1 MSEKKIIGRKRR
13 ASRLT
18 RRAKKGA
25 ATTRADSGLSRR
37 LQDLR
42 EQIDIVLPEVMARV
56 AALEHFLLEK
66 QLCTKDDLR
75 RAREF
80 VRLQET

>member
-1 MSEKKIIGRKRR
+1 MSGMKIISRNRVTSRPTGRV
-13 ASRLT
+13 
-18 RRAKKGA
+18 KKGA
-25 ATTRADSGLSRR
+25 ATTRADSGLRCR

-56 AALEHFLLEK
+56 AALEHSLLEK
-66 QLCTKDDLR
+66 QLCTKADLH

-80 VRLQET
+80 VRLQEA

>member
-1 MSEKKIIGRKRR
+1 MLKKRIIRR
-13 ASRLT
+13 ERMPSRRT
-18 RRAKKGA
+18 VQSKKGA
-25 ATTRADSGLSRR
+25 ATTRADSRLSRQ

-42 EQIDIVLPEVMARV
+42 EQIDIVLPEATARI